1 MNWVLGVQRLFL
13 QLRSSCTVVGRV
25 RIGEE
30 AACFMYSSVC
40 VQRLWKAVE
49 SLRIFELQTS
59 GIRDGHHC
67 HDCAVVLLRLL
78 TVRCQKVYKV
88 RASNDLKCRLVA
100 WRQWRYACC
109 SLHDAAWAPNCEA
122 CWVLAARS
130 QRQTLRTPLCWQLDT
145 GSRICVKGYT
155 FCVSTGSTG
164 ADMQIQDRQ
173 CTYNVTSRCVRVTT
187 VAVKSNKYYI
197 VWVCVCSLSYP
208 TCKAHAPY
216 YIVICD
222 LSGSTIFFHIIS

>member
-1 MNWVLGVQRLFL
+1 
-13 QLRSSCTVVGRV
+13 
-25 RIGEE
+25 
-30 AACFMYSSVC
+30 
-40 VQRLWKAVE
+40 
-49 SLRIFELQTS
+49 
-59 GIRDGHHC
+59 
-67 HDCAVVLLRLL
+67 
-78 TVRCQKVYKV
+78 
-88 RASNDLKCRLVA
+88 
-100 WRQWRYACC
+100 
-109 SLHDAAWAPNCEA
+109 LHDAAWTPNCEA